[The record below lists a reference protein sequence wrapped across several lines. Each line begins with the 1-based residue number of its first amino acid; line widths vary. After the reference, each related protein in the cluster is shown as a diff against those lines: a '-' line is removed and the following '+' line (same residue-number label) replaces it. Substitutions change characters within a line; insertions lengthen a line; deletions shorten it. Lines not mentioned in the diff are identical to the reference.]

1 MVDFR
6 YTCLLETRDIMLDI
20 AQFRSR
26 AEAEL
31 FLTAVQGKYP
41 QYLFSVD
48 DVYREHSLQELVDEE
63 KELAELQSG
72 IIKILI
78 IVISF
83 FNIVQS
89 KEAFT

>member
-41 QYLFSVD
+41 MYLFSVD

-63 KELAELQSG
+63 VELAELQSG
-72 IIKILI
+72 IIKNTNN
-78 IVISF
+78 SD
-83 FNIVQS
+83 
-89 KEAFT
+89 